1 VLTVVLDCPV
11 LIVALLFF
19 TRRRITKRQS
29 KLDNPEQ
36 LSTQEEVHKKKNN
49 KATIKTGQSR
59 TTVNTRSFSGLSSF
73 DCRFVILLLVYF
85 FLC

>member
-19 TRRRITKRQS
+19 FLCTS
-29 KLDNPEQ
+29 SYPEQ
-36 LSTQEEVHKKKNN
+36 LSTQEEVHKQKNN

-59 TTVNTRSFSGLSSF
+59 KTVNTRRSTQEEE
-73 DCRFVILLLVYF
+73 
-85 FLC
+85 